1 SIDDPS
7 PVAEGDGGTAT
18 LTFTVSLDQ
27 SDPVNDTNID
37 YTITGGNEAGSDQIT
52 IPSGST
58 SAEIEVTTNGDT
70 VVEADEAIT
79 VTLDNTDNG
88 TISG

>member
-1 SIDDPS
+1 MVTSQKKTSTQPFASYGKGVFLFIAFLFFGVVVGYGQVEASIDDPS

-37 YTITGGNEAGSDQIT
+37 YTITGGNEAGS
-52 IPSGST
+52 
-58 SAEIEVTTNGDT
+58 
-70 VVEADEAIT
+70 
-79 VTLDNTDNG
+79 
-88 TISG
+88 